1 MNQSSAASVALVF
14 LRAIKRRMTAMVT
27 IIAIAILVFTIV
39 SPRPFL
45 TAILLVVDNKLMI
58 LKIFEF
64 RSRMLCV
71 YELENRKS

>member
-1 MNQSSAASVALVF
+1 
-14 LRAIKRRMTAMVT
+14 MVT
-27 IIAIAILVFTIV
+27 IIAIAMLVFTIV

-45 TAILLVVDNKLMI
+45 TAILLVVDDKLMI
-58 LKIFEF
+58 LQIFEF

>member
-27 IIAIAILVFTIV
+27 IIAIAMLVFTIV

-45 TAILLVVDNKLMI
+45 TAILLVVDDKLMI
-58 LKIFEF
+58 LQIFEF
-64 RSRMLCV
+64 RSRMLSV

>member
-27 IIAIAILVFTIV
+27 IIAIAMLVFTIV

-45 TAILLVVDNKLMI
+45 TAILLVVDDKLMI
-58 LKIFEF
+58 LQIFEF
-64 RSRMLCV
+64 RSRILCV